1 MRLRSVFLV
10 KNRRLKFNDTILQ
23 LLPIT
28 KTIIIIIVIIINVP
42 NILQL
47 NLVNGQPSEMKR
59 IDPIR
64 SKEWQ

>member
-1 MRLRSVFLV
+1 MFLV